1 MILHDAELVCAKMKS
16 KSQIPVNFTSAMAQ
30 RPLWKCRRCGRL
42 FANRN
47 QFHFCTRTTVSEYL
61 KGKSPLAPSLYRKFV
76 KLVRRC
82 GPVILFANKTR
93 IGFQVRMAFA
103 DVILRRNWL
112 DAYVILARR
121 LQNPRFT
128 KIETL
133 SPRNHIHYFRI
144 QSPEEMDAEMLA
156 WLCEAYRVGRQEH
169 LKT

>member
-1 MILHDAELVCAKMKS
+1 MVCAKMELKS
-16 KSQIPVNFTSAMAQ
+16 EVPVNFTTAMAQ

-47 QFHFCTRTTVSEYL
+47 QFHFCTRITVREYL
-61 KGKSPLAPSLYRKFV
+61 KGKSPFALSLYRKFV
-76 KLVRRC
+76 KQVRQC
-82 GPVILFANKTR
+82 GPVILVPNKTR

-103 DVILRRNWL
+103 DVMLRRNWL

-121 LQNPRFT
+121 LENPRFT

-144 QSPEEMDAEMLA
+144 HSPEEMDAEMLA
-156 WLCEAYRVGRQEH
+156 WLREAYRVGRQEH
-169 LKT
+169 LKS

>member
-1 MILHDAELVCAKMKS
+1 
-16 KSQIPVNFTSAMAQ
+16 MAQ

-47 QFHFCTRTTVSEYL
+47 QFHFCTRITVRQYL
-61 KGKSPLAPSLYRKFV
+61 KSKTPLALSLYQKFV

-82 GPVILFANKTR
+82 GPVIVFANKTR

-103 DVILRRNWL
+103 DVLLKKNRL

-121 LQNPRFT
+121 LESSRFT

-144 QSPEEMDAEMLA
+144 QSPEELDAEVLA
-156 WLCEAYRVGRQEH
+156 WLHEAYRVGRQEH
-169 LKT
+169 LRR